1 MMAIQAEAEAAAQAQ
16 SAGTPALAATTEAAE
31 EQPAAAAAAAAPAD
45 TAPESVL
52 ESVTMNQVA
61 TGGGIGSGDQSVQDA
76 RVKFAKLQADMEA
89 NLAEVENRR
98 AQQAKDFKMQGD
110 DPSS

>member
-1 MMAIQAEAEAAAQAQ
+1 
-16 SAGTPALAATTEAAE
+16 
-31 EQPAAAAAAAAPAD
+31 
-45 TAPESVL
+45 
-52 ESVTMNQVA
+52 MNQVA

-98 AQQAKDFKMQGD
+98 AQ
-110 DPSS
+110 